1 MIIIGFKLIPLGQMY
16 LLGKDDVNIKMKCIQ
31 PAFKH
36 MRCLY
41 EGEQVKKFTDPL
53 TFM

>member
-1 MIIIGFKLIPLGQMY
+1 MIIIGYKLIPLGQMY

-36 MRCLY
+36 IRCLY
-41 EGEQVKKFTDPL
+41 EGEQVEKFTGSL